1 MTKTIEDRLRFL
13 EDHFLLTQ
21 LLHDYQRF
29 TDGADPEN
37 WARCWTED
45 AVVARADGS
54 PMRGH
59 QELAEGVAKSIAQ
72 FDTRQHVLTNPT
84 FQIDGDRA
92 SGICGLIYTGR
103 PTGAGIEE
111 YTQFG
116 GTYRWGFRRT
126 SAGWKIETRELIID
140 WRRPTAA

>member
-29 TDGADPEN
+29 TDEGDPDG
-37 WARCWTED
+37 WAHCWTED
-45 AVVARADGS
+45 AVVARMDGS
-54 PMRGH
+54 LMRGRP
-59 QELAEGVAKSIAQ
+59 ELAEGVAKSIAQ

-84 FQIDGDRA
+84 FQIDGDQA
-92 SGICGLIYTGR
+92 SGTCGLIYTGR
-103 PTGAGIEE
+103 PTGAGIGD
-111 YTQFG
+111 YAQFG

-126 SAGWKIETRELIID
+126 AEGWKIETRELVID
-140 WRRPTAA
+140 WQRPTAP